1 MVKEWYAVRCV
12 FRSAWAETSEGL
24 PPDVHLYEERITLW
38 QATSVEEAIALAEAE
53 AEDYA
58 GDEDEYLEIA
68 QAFLLYDAPTQGA
81 EVFSLMRSS
90 KLEPDGTFTLKG
102 RVLEATRAL
111 RARIA
116 TLVG

>member
-1 MVKEWYAVRCV
+1 MDPSWYAVRCI
-12 FRSAWAETSEGL
+12 FRAAWTHTSDDVV
-24 PPDVHLYEERITLW
+24 PDEQLYEERITLW

-68 QAFLLYDAPTQGA
+68 QAYLLFDAPTQGA

-90 KLEPDGTFTLKG
+90 KLEPDEYLDAFFDTGSERQQAFDEF
-102 RVLEATRAL
+102 LED
-111 RARIA
+111 
-116 TLVG
+116 